1 MARTDALRF
10 ARGVFL
16 HSEERE
22 LSGKG
27 TIFAGFRVRR
37 ARPGMPETALPD
49 ATNAIESAFRQ
60 IIQAIGDNPDRDGL
74 RGTPAR
80 IAKMY
85 TELFRGVGVDPRR
98 DLTVEFDLTHDGIV
112 VLKDVPFHSMCEHH
126 FLPFFGVVHL
136 GYRPANGRVVGI
148 SKLARVV
155 ATLSRRPQIQ
165 ERLTDQIADA
175 IADVLE
181 PLGVG
186 VVLSA
191 SHQCVEMRGVEKP
204 GSRVVTSAF
213 RGCFEDPIQ
222 RAEFWNLLRA

>member
-1 MARTDALRF
+1 
-10 ARGVFL
+10 
-16 HSEERE
+16 
-22 LSGKG
+22 
-27 TIFAGFRVRR
+27 
-37 ARPGMPETALPD
+37 MPEPMPSD

-60 IIQAIGDNPDRDGL
+60 IIRAIGDDPDRDGL

-80 IAKMY
+80 IARMY
-85 TELFRGVGVDPRR
+85 AELFSGVGVDPRR
-98 DLTVEFDLTHDGIV
+98 ELAVEFDLAHHGL
-112 VLKDVPFHSMCEHH
+112 VLLKGVSFSSICEHH
-126 FLPFFGVVHL
+126 FLPFHGVAHV
-136 GYRPANGRVVGI
+136 GYLPANGRVVGI

-155 ATLSRRPQIQ
+155 AMLSRRPQIQ

-213 RGCFEDPIQ
+213 RGCFEDPSQ
-222 RAEFWNLLRA
+222 RAAFWELLRA